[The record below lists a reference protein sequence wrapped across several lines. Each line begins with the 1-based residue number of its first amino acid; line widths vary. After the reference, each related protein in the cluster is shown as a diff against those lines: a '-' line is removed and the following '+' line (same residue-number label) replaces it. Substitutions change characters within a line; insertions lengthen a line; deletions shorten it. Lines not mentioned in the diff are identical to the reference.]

1 MKGHDAG
8 IEGTFTDGST
18 TASLKVDLSVGK
30 TISIAGQSF
39 NIVSDTSANAA
50 TAKDS
55 LSKIQSDIIKISN
68 TGAKVTV
75 NGTEFVSKTNND
87 GKMIFDAGTGVTYTS
102 LELSG
107 MVKDGTSVSI
117 KNAKDSNSADIDDTS
132 NQVARDYSS
141 ANNITATD
149 AETKIA
155 HALSQANRVGN
166 TNNDMSVTSAKSV
179 TVGAVTI
186 DDAGSATADVALI
199 AYDATNGTM
208 KEIQAGGDVTE
219 YLKTGSTYKLDKQAG
234 TNGTSFTTNGAN
246 AINNT
251 LLVHNDGA
259 VKGARYVAAGDA
271 LTGDGITGTPAG
283 TANVAANYTAYEEV
297 TDTAAVATITGASHS
312 AYATLTDNNVTLT
325 FENVK
330 NANIAEGQ
338 NAFLAHIGEVNI
350 TYTQANT
357 AGTFSHQFNNID
369 GLDVAADGTVT
380 YKGDKIA
387 QLTSGANNGAAGNTA
402 LATNVSKNAAFV
414 GKQDNSEYTFT
425 INKGTTTVDKDLAL
439 NIHVGAD
446 ADMTNK
452 IGLQI
457 SAMTSEGLGIDKLN
471 VADGSG
477 MAATYAVDSIENAIK
492 TVSEQRSVLGAVQN
506 RLEHTI
512 KNLDN
517 VVENTTAAESQIRDT
532 DMATEMV
539 KYSNSNILAQA
550 GQSML
555 AQSNQSNQ
563 GVLSLLG

>member
-1 MKGHDAG
+1 MVVQHNLQAINANRMLGITQGTLSGSTEKLSSGYKINRAADDAAGLSISEKMRKQIRGLDQASSNAEDGISAVQTAEGALQEVTDMLQRMNELAVQASNGTNSTTDRQSIQDEIEQLTTEIDRVAETTKFNETYLLKGDKNNTQTNYLKGHDAG

-186 DDAGSATADVALI
+186 DDAGSAKADVALI
-199 AYDATNGTM
+199 AYDATNNTM

-219 YLKTGSTYKLDKQAG
+219 YLKTGSTYKLYKHAG

-283 TANVAANYTAYEEV
+283 TATVAANYTAYEEV

-312 AYATLTDNNVTLT
+312 AYA
-325 FENVK
+325 
-330 NANIAEGQ
+330 
-338 NAFLAHIGEVNI
+338 
-350 TYTQANT
+350 
-357 AGTFSHQFNNID
+357 
-369 GLDVAADGTVT
+369 
-380 YKGDKIA
+380 
-387 QLTSGANNGAAGNTA
+387 
-402 LATNVSKNAAFV
+402 
-414 GKQDNSEYTFT
+414 
-425 INKGTTTVDKDLAL
+425 
-439 NIHVGAD
+439 
-446 ADMTNK
+446 
-452 IGLQI
+452 
-457 SAMTSEGLGIDKLN
+457 
-471 VADGSG
+471 
-477 MAATYAVDSIENAIK
+477 
-492 TVSEQRSVLGAVQN
+492 RC
-506 RLEHTI
+506 RC
-512 KNLDN
+512 
-517 VVENTTAAESQIRDT
+517 
-532 DMATEMV
+532 
-539 KYSNSNILAQA
+539 
-550 GQSML
+550 
-555 AQSNQSNQ
+555 
-563 GVLSLLG
+563 